1 VQNTACQQALEAS
14 IFKLESVIMQQSEVE
29 FLNWLAAKATIE
41 QSAMHRIVA
50 AAATTGATGNSAILE
65 LGILPEEQLADEL
78 AAFLKLDRLAPDG
91 LMDIPQ
97 EIQGVSI
104 EFLLDAGVLPL
115 PSPEGELH
123 IATSQPLIRDRAIAA
138 AYFGGFE
145 LVMKVAT
152 QSVLQK
158 KISELR
164 QSPGI
169 DGNDLEV
176 TTLMYGEGDTER
188 LRDLASE
195 APVVRLLSRLV
206 GSAVEQN
213 ASDIHFEPIDQK
225 LQVRFRV
232 DGVLRIAEMLDAQ
245 SHLALVSRIKILAK
259 LNIAEQRLPQDGRIR
274 LAIRGKNIDFRVAT
288 SPTVGGESVVLRI
301 LDRRDV
307 RLDFSA
313 LGFSESDQS
322 RLDTIFQHKDGIVL
336 VTGPTGSGKTTTLY
350 AALNALNRPET
361 KIFTV
366 EDPVE
371 YQIAGINQIPVRTN
385 IGLDFASILR
395 SVLRQDPDIIMIGEI
410 RDAETARVAVQASLT
425 GHLVLSTVHTNS
437 AVAAITRLRDLG
449 LENYLLAS
457 SVRAIIAQRL
467 VRKICSACEGTST
480 QGITCSQCHGSGYHG
495 RTSIYELLEFSRNLQ
510 RATAAGKDDSEL
522 LAIAGQDNFITLAE
536 NGRSLVHS
544 GVTSQAEL
552 SRTIVAADP

>member
-1 VQNTACQQALEAS
+1 
-14 IFKLESVIMQQSEVE
+14 MQQSEVE
-29 FLNWLAAKATIE
+29 FLNWLADKSAIE
-41 QSAMHRIVA
+41 QNALRRIVA
-50 AAATTGATGNSAILE
+50 AADTTGATGNSAILE

-78 AAFLKLDRLAPDG
+78 AAFLNLDRLAPDA

-97 EIQGVSI
+97 EVVGVHT
-104 EFLLDAGVLPL
+104 EFLLDAGVVPL
-115 PSPEGELH
+115 PSPAGELH
-123 IATSQPLIRDRAIAA
+123 IATSQPLLNDRAKAA
-138 AYFGGFE
+138 AYFGGFA

-152 QSVLQK
+152 QSTLQR

-164 QSPGI
+164 QSSDI
-169 DGNDLEV
+169 DGSDSEV
-176 TTLMYGEGDTER
+176 STLLFGEGDTER

-206 GSAVEQN
+206 GNAVEQN
-213 ASDIHFEPIDQK
+213 ASDIHFEPVDQK

-232 DGVLRIAEMLDAQ
+232 DGVLRVAEMLDAQ

-307 RLDFSA
+307 RLDFAA
-313 LGFSESDQS
+313 LGFSESDQL
-322 RLDTIFQHKDGIVL
+322 RLDAIFQHKDGIVL

-425 GHLVLSTVHTNS
+425 GHLVLSTLHTNS

-449 LENYLLAS
+449 IENYLLAS

-467 VRKICSACEGTST
+467 VRKICSICEGAT
-480 QGITCSQCHGSGYHG
+480 QESPCVECSGSGYQG
-495 RTSIYELLEFSRNLQ
+495 RTSIYELLEFSPNLQ
-510 RATAAGKDDSEL
+510 RATVAGKDDAEL
-522 LAIAGQDNFITLAE
+522 LAIARQDNFTTLAE
-536 NGRSLVHS
+536 CGQSLVHS
-544 GVTSQAEL
+544 GITSQAEL
-552 SRTIVAADP
+552 SRTIVSVEP

>member
-1 VQNTACQQALEAS
+1 
-14 IFKLESVIMQQSEVE
+14 MQQSEVE
-29 FLNWLAAKATIE
+29 FLNWLADKSAIE
-41 QSAMHRIVA
+41 KNAMRRVVA
-50 AAATTGATGNSAILE
+50 AADSTGATSNSAILE

-78 AAFLKLDRLAPDG
+78 AAFLNMDRLASNA
-91 LMDIPQ
+91 LMDISE
-97 EIQGVSI
+97 EIPGVPT
-104 EFLLDAGVLPL
+104 EFLLDAGVVPL
-115 PSPEGELH
+115 PSPVGELH
-123 IATSQPLIRDRAIAA
+123 VATSQPLLNDRAKAA

-145 LVMKVAT
+145 LVVKIAT
-152 QSVLQK
+152 QSALLK

-164 QSPGI
+164 QTSEIEGSDSGMSI
-169 DGNDLEV
+169 LV
-176 TTLMYGEGDTER
+176 HGEGDTDR

-195 APVVRLLSRLV
+195 APIVRLLSRLV
-206 GSAVEQN
+206 GNAVEQN
-213 ASDIHFEPIDQK
+213 ASDIHFEPVDQK

-245 SHLALVSRIKILAK
+245 SHLALVSRIKILAN

-307 RLDFSA
+307 RLDFAA
-313 LGFSESDQS
+313 LGFSKSDQL

-350 AALNALNRPET
+350 AALNSINRTET

-371 YQIAGINQIPVRTN
+371 YHIAGINQIPVRTN

-395 SVLRQDPDIIMIGEI
+395 SVLRQDPDTIMIGEI

-425 GHLVLSTVHTNS
+425 GHLVLSTLHTNS

-449 LENYLLAS
+449 IENYLLAS

-467 VRKICSACEGTST
+467 VRKICSVCEGVPT
-480 QGITCSQCHGSGYHG
+480 QGNACAECHGSGYHG
-495 RTSIYELLEFSRNLQ
+495 RTSIYELLEFSPNLQ
-510 RATAAGKDDSEL
+510 RATAAGKDDAEL
-522 LAIAGQDNFITLAE
+522 LAIAKQDNFATLVE
-536 NGRSLVHS
+536 CGRSLVRS
-544 GVTSQAEL
+544 GMTSQAEL
-552 SRTIVAADP
+552 SRTIVSVEP

>member
-1 VQNTACQQALEAS
+1 
-14 IFKLESVIMQQSEVE
+14 MQQSEVE
-29 FLNWLAAKATIE
+29 FLNWLADKSAIE
-41 QSAMHRIVA
+41 QNALRRIVA
-50 AAATTGATGNSAILE
+50 AADTTGATGNSAILE
-65 LGILPEEQLADEL
+65 LGILPEERLADEL
-78 AAFLKLDRLAPDG
+78 AAFLNLDRLAPDA

-97 EIQGVSI
+97 EIAGVHT
-104 EFLLDAGVLPL
+104 EFLLDAGVVPL
-115 PSPEGELH
+115 PSPAGELH
-123 IATSQPLIRDRAIAA
+123 IATSQPLLNDRAKAA

-152 QSVLQK
+152 QSTLQK

-164 QSPGI
+164 QNPNIEGADSDVSI
-169 DGNDLEV
+169 LV
-176 TTLMYGEGDTER
+176 HGEGDTER

-206 GSAVEQN
+206 GNAVEQN
-213 ASDIHFEPIDQK
+213 ASDIHFEPVDQK

-232 DGVLRIAEMLDAQ
+232 DGVLRVAEMLDAQ

-307 RLDFSA
+307 RLDFAA
-313 LGFSESDQS
+313 LGFSESDQL
-322 RLDTIFQHKDGIVL
+322 RLDAIFQHKDGIVL

-371 YQIAGINQIPVRTN
+371 YQIASINQIPVRTN

-425 GHLVLSTVHTNS
+425 GHLVLSTLHTNS

-449 LENYLLAS
+449 IENYLLAS
-457 SVRAIIAQRL
+457 SMRAIIAQRL
-467 VRKICSACEGTST
+467 VRKICTVCEGDALGSS
-480 QGITCSQCHGSGYHG
+480 CAQCNGSGYYG
-495 RTSIYELLEFSRNLQ
+495 RTSIYELLEFSPHLQ
-510 RATAAGKDDSEL
+510 RATVAGQDDAEL
-522 LAIAGQDNFITLAE
+522 LAIAKQDNFTTLAE
-536 NGRSLVHS
+536 CGQSLVHS
-544 GVTSQAEL
+544 GLTSQAEL
-552 SRTIVAADP
+552 SRTIVSVEP

>member
-1 VQNTACQQALEAS
+1 
-14 IFKLESVIMQQSEVE
+14 MQQSEVE
-29 FLNWLAAKATIE
+29 FLNWLADKSAIE
-41 QSAMHRIVA
+41 QNALRRIVA
-50 AAATTGATGNSAILE
+50 AADSTGATGNSAILE
-65 LGILPEEQLADEL
+65 LGILPEELLADEL
-78 AAFLKLDRLAPDG
+78 AAFLNLDRLAPDA

-97 EIQGVSI
+97 EIAGVQT
-104 EFLLDAGVLPL
+104 EFLLDAGVVPL
-115 PSPEGELH
+115 PSPAGELH
-123 IATSQPLIRDRAIAA
+123 IATSQPLLNDRAKAA

-152 QSVLQK
+152 QSTLQK

-164 QSPGI
+164 QSSDI
-169 DGNDLEV
+169 DGSDSEV
-176 TTLMYGEGDTER
+176 STLIYGEGDTER

-206 GSAVEQN
+206 GNAVEQN
-213 ASDIHFEPIDQK
+213 ASDIHFEPVDQK

-232 DGVLRIAEMLDAQ
+232 DGVLRVAEMLDAQ

-307 RLDFSA
+307 RLDFAA
-313 LGFSESDQS
+313 LGFSESDQL
-322 RLDTIFQHKDGIVL
+322 RLDAIFQHKDGIVL

-425 GHLVLSTVHTNS
+425 GHLVLSTLHTNS

-449 LENYLLAS
+449 IENYLLAS

-467 VRKICSACEGTST
+467 VRKICTVCEGDTLGSS
-480 QGITCSQCHGSGYHG
+480 CAQCNGSGYYG
-495 RTSIYELLEFSRNLQ
+495 RTSIYELLEFSPHLQ
-510 RATAAGKDDSEL
+510 RATVAGKDDAEL
-522 LAIAGQDNFITLAE
+522 LAIARQDNFTTLAE
-536 NGRSLVHS
+536 CGRSLVHS
-544 GVTSQAEL
+544 GITSQAEL
-552 SRTIVAADP
+552 SRTIVSVEP

>member
-1 VQNTACQQALEAS
+1 
-14 IFKLESVIMQQSEVE
+14 MQQSEVE
-29 FLNWLAAKATIE
+29 FLNWLADKSTIE
-41 QSAMHRIVA
+41 LSALRRIMA
-50 AAATTGATGNSAILE
+50 AADTTGATGNSAILE
-65 LGILPEEQLADEL
+65 LGILPEEQLAAEL
-78 AAFLKLDRLAPDG
+78 AAFLNLDRVAADA
-91 LMDIPQ
+91 LMDIPH
-97 EIQGVSI
+97 EISGVST
-104 EFLLDAGVLPL
+104 EFLLDSGVLPL
-115 PSPEGELH
+115 PSPTGELH
-123 IATSQPLIRDRAIAA
+123 VATSQPLLSDRAKAA

-145 LVMKVAT
+145 LVMKIAT
-152 QSVLQK
+152 QSTLQK

-164 QSPGI
+164 QSSQI
-169 DGNDLEV
+169 DGTNPDVSALV
-176 TTLMYGEGDTER
+176 HGEGDTER

-206 GSAVEQN
+206 GNAVEQN
-213 ASDIHFEPIDQK
+213 ASDIHFEPVDQK

-232 DGVLRIAEMLDAQ
+232 DGVLSVAEMLDAQ

-307 RLDFSA
+307 RLDFAA
-313 LGFSESDQS
+313 LGFSEGDQS
-322 RLDTIFQHKDGIVL
+322 RLDRIFQQKDGIVL

-350 AALNALNRPET
+350 AALNVLNRPAT

-449 LENYLLAS
+449 IENYLLAS

-467 VRKICSACEGTST
+467 VRKICSACSSSPVQET
-480 QGITCSQCHGSGYHG
+480 TCSQCHGSGYHG
-495 RTSIYELLEFSRNLQ
+495 RTSIYELLEFSPKLQ
-510 RATAAGKDDSEL
+510 RATAASKDDAEL
-522 LAIAGQDNFITLAE
+522 LAIAKQDNFLTLAE
-536 NGRSLVHS
+536 SGRLLVRS
-544 GVTSQAEL
+544 GVTSEVEL
-552 SRTIVAADP
+552 SRTIVAAEL

>member
-1 VQNTACQQALEAS
+1 
-14 IFKLESVIMQQSEVE
+14 MQQSEVE
-29 FLNWLAAKATIE
+29 FLNWLADKSAIE
-41 QSAMHRIVA
+41 QNALRRVVA
-50 AAATTGATGNSAILE
+50 AVATTGATGNSAILE
-65 LGILPEEQLADEL
+65 LGIMPEERLADEL
-78 AAFLKLDRLAPDG
+78 AAFLNLDRLAPDS
-91 LMDIPQ
+91 LMDVPHEIP
-97 EIQGVSI
+97 GVHT
-104 EFLLDAGVLPL
+104 EFLLEAGVVPL
-115 PSPEGELH
+115 PSPLGELH
-123 IATSQPLIRDRAIAA
+123 IATSQPLLNDRAKAA

-152 QSVLQK
+152 QSTLLK

-164 QSPGI
+164 QNPNIEGADS
-169 DGNDLEV
+169 DV
-176 TTLMYGEGDTER
+176 STLVHGEGDTER

-213 ASDIHFEPIDQK
+213 ASDIHFEPVDQK

-232 DGVLRIAEMLDAQ
+232 DGVLRVAEMLDAQ

-307 RLDFSA
+307 RLDFAA
-313 LGFSESDQS
+313 LGFSTSDQS
-322 RLDTIFQHKDGIVL
+322 RLDAILQHKDGIVL

-350 AALNALNRPET
+350 AALNALNRSET

-449 LENYLLAS
+449 IENYLLAS
-457 SVRAIIAQRL
+457 SVRAIVAQRL
-467 VRKICSACEGTST
+467 VRKICSVCEGDTPPESP
-480 QGITCSQCHGSGYHG
+480 CAECNGSGYHG
-495 RTSIYELLEFSRNLQ
+495 RTSIYELLEFSPNLQ
-510 RATAAGKDDSEL
+510 RATVAGKDDAEL
-522 LAIAGQDNFITLAE
+522 LAIARQDNFMTLAE
-536 NGRSLVHS
+536 CGQSLVRL
-544 GVTSQAEL
+544 GITSQAEL
-552 SRTIVAADP
+552 SRTIVSVEP

>member
-1 VQNTACQQALEAS
+1 
-14 IFKLESVIMQQSEVE
+14 MQQSEVE
-29 FLNWLAAKATIE
+29 FLNWLVEKSTIE
-41 QSAMHRIVA
+41 QNALRRVMA
-50 AAATTGATGNSAILE
+50 AADTTGATGNNAILE
-65 LGILPEEQLADEL
+65 LGILPEERLADEL
-78 AAFLKLDRLAPDG
+78 AAFLNLDRLAPDDP
-91 LMDIPQ
+91 MESSQ
-97 EIQGVSI
+97 EIPGI
-104 EFLLDAGVLPL
+104 HTEFLLDAGILPL
-115 PSPEGELH
+115 PSPAGELH
-123 IATSQPLIRDRAIAA
+123 VATSQPLLNDRAKAA

-152 QSVLQK
+152 QSTLRK
-158 KISELR
+158 KISDLR
-164 QSPGI
+164 QNSDI
-169 DGNDLEV
+169 DGTNSELS
-176 TTLMYGEGDTER
+176 TFMHGEGDTER

-206 GSAVEQN
+206 GNAVEQN
-213 ASDIHFEPIDQK
+213 ASDIHFEPVDQK

-232 DGVLRIAEMLDAQ
+232 DGVLGVAEMLDAQ

-307 RLDFSA
+307 RLDFA
-313 LGFSESDQS
+313 TLGFSESDQT

-350 AALNALNRPET
+350 AALNALNRLET

-449 LENYLLAS
+449 IENYLLAS

-467 VRKICSACEGTST
+467 VRKICSACGGTSI
-480 QGITCSQCHGSGYHG
+480 QAITCPQCHGSGYHG
-495 RTSIYELLEFSRNLQ
+495 RTSIYELLEFSPNLQ
-510 RATAAGKDDSEL
+510 RATAAGKDDAEL
-522 LAIAGQDNFITLAE
+522 LDIARRDNFITLAE
-536 NGRSLVHS
+536 SGRSLVHS

-552 SRTIVAADP
+552 SRTIVAIEL

>member
-1 VQNTACQQALEAS
+1 
-14 IFKLESVIMQQSEVE
+14 MQQSEVE
-29 FLNWLAAKATIE
+29 FLNWLADKSTIE
-41 QSAMHRIVA
+41 QSALRRVVA
-50 AAATTGATGNSAILE
+50 ATDTTGATGNNAILE

-78 AAFLKLDRLAPDG
+78 ATFLNLERLAPDA
-91 LMDIPQ
+91 LLDIPQ
-97 EIQGVSI
+97 DIPGVPT

-115 PSPEGELH
+115 PSPAGKLH
-123 IATSQPLIRDRAIAA
+123 IATAQPLLNDRAKAA

-152 QSVLQK
+152 QSTLQK
-158 KISELR
+158 RISELR
-164 QSPGI
+164 QNSET
-169 DGNDLEV
+169 DGTYAEAS
-176 TTLMYGEGDTER
+176 TLIHGEGDTEK

-206 GSAVEQN
+206 GSAVEQS
-213 ASDIHFEPIDQK
+213 ASDIHFEPVDQK

-232 DGVLRIAEMLDAQ
+232 DGVLRVAELLDAQ

-307 RLDFSA
+307 RLDFA
-313 LGFSESDQS
+313 TLGFSAEDQL
-322 RLDTIFQHKDGIVL
+322 RLDAIFQHKDGIVL

-449 LENYLLAS
+449 IENYLLAS

-467 VRKICSACEGTST
+467 VRKLCSVCEGASI
-480 QGITCSQCHGSGYHG
+480 QGTPCAECHGSGYHG
-495 RTSIYELLEFSRNLQ
+495 RTSIYELLEFSPNLQ
-510 RATAAGKDDSEL
+510 RATTAGKDDADL
-522 LAIAGQDNFITLAE
+522 LAIAKHDNFITLAE
-536 NGRSLVHS
+536 CGRSLVRS

-552 SRTIVAADP
+552 RRTIVAVEQ

>member
-1 VQNTACQQALEAS
+1 
-14 IFKLESVIMQQSEVE
+14 MQQSEMK
-29 FLNWLAAKATIE
+29 FLNWLADKSAIE
-41 QSAMHRIVA
+41 QNALRRIVA
-50 AAATTGATGNSAILE
+50 AAHTTGTTSNSAILE

-78 AAFLKLDRLAPDG
+78 AAFLNLDRLAPDV
-91 LMDIPQ
+91 LIDSPQ
-97 EIQGVSI
+97 EIAGVPT
-104 EFLLDAGVLPL
+104 EFLLDVGVVPL
-115 PSPEGELH
+115 PSPAGKLH
-123 IATSQPLIRDRAIAA
+123 IATSQPLLNDRAKAA
-138 AYFGGFE
+138 AYFAGSE

-152 QSVLQK
+152 QSTLQK
-158 KISELR
+158 KIAELR
-164 QSPGI
+164 QSSDT
-169 DGNDLEV
+169 DGSDSEV
-176 TTLMYGEGDTER
+176 STLGYGEGDTER

-206 GSAVEQN
+206 GIAVEQN
-213 ASDIHFEPIDQK
+213 ASDIHFEPVDQK

-232 DGVLRIAEMLDAQ
+232 DGVLRVAEMLDAQ

-307 RLDFSA
+307 RLDFA
-313 LGFSESDQS
+313 TLGFSESDQS

-371 YQIAGINQIPVRTN
+371 YQIAGINQILVRTN

-449 LENYLLAS
+449 IENYLLAS

-467 VRKICSACEGTST
+467 VRKICSVCEGDIPP
-480 QGITCSQCHGSGYHG
+480 GNQCAQCNGSGYKG
-495 RTSIYELLEFSRNLQ
+495 RTSIYELLEFSSHLQ
-510 RATAAGKDDSEL
+510 RATVEGKDDAEL
-522 LAIAGQDNFITLAE
+522 LAIARQANFKTLAE
-536 NGRSLVHS
+536 CGQSLVRS
-544 GVTSQAEL
+544 GITSQAEL
-552 SRTIVAADP
+552 SRTIVSVEP